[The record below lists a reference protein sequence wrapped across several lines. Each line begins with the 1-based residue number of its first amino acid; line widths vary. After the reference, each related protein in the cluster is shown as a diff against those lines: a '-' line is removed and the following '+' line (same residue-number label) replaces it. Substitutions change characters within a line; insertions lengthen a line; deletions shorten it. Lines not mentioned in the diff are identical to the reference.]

1 MAVLTTRRSSTV
13 ERLGRTFSWMR
24 GKRRLMRPA
33 ALAEEATQER
43 RTHLA
48 PTVLATPVE
57 AASRSGRQVSRAAR
71 LDMPATRSSKHSTN
85 AARDARQAGLA
96 IHVHSKRNSIG
107 TKVRCWTHA
116 TCETENLFFL
126 RASQKQA
133 FIFLLVHR
141 PFVKQVTFFCV
152 RPRPESE
159 NGRGLDIN

>member
-57 AASRSGRQVSRAAR
+57 AASRSGRQASRAAR

-96 IHVHSKRNSIG
+96 IHAHSKRNSVG
-107 TKVRCWTHA
+107 TNVRCWAHA
-116 TCETENLFFL
+116 TCETENHFFFH

-133 FIFLLVHR
+133 FIFLL
-141 PFVKQVTFFCV
+141 
-152 RPRPESE
+152 
-159 NGRGLDIN
+159 